1 MTCDCFKQR
10 QNCSAISKL
19 VSKCTR
25 TSWKISRM
33 ANSKKRKHVKQ
44 NTFMKDTWTN
54 LKHIKHVKYGVQIF
68 WRTKKIEKKE
78 KHMKHKKAHQTHKTH
93 QTRQTHENRVRN
105 FWEKFRNTWNTSKT
119 GCKIFF
125 KKKDPKHKLN
135 TSNTEEEGDNLRE
148 RKCKHLRWRRKKP
161 HQTQENVKHIKHIK
175 HVRHIRTGQTHQT
188 RQIQSVNNFEERSQT
203 QRTHQIRGVK
213 FFWRRKCQT
222 QTQ

>member
-1 MTCDCFKQR
+1 MSTLESV
-10 QNCSAISKL
+10 NIL
-19 VSKCTR
+19 E
-25 TSWKISRM
+25 
-33 ANSKKRKHVKQ
+33 NKKE
-44 NTFMKDTWTN
+44 
-54 LKHIKHVKYGVQIF
+54 L
-68 WRTKKIEKKE
+68 EKKE
-78 KHMKHKKAHQTHKTH
+78 KHMKHKKAHKTHKTH

-175 HVRHIRTGQTHQT
+175 HVRHIRTGQDFFGKIISNTT
-188 RQIQSVNNFEERSQT
+188 NTTNPECELFKERSQT

>member
-1 MTCDCFKQR
+1 M
-10 QNCSAISKL
+10 
-19 VSKCTR
+19 
-25 TSWKISRM
+25 
-33 ANSKKRKHVKQ
+33 
-44 NTFMKDTWTN
+44 
-54 LKHIKHVKYGVQIF
+54 
-68 WRTKKIEKKE
+68 EKK
-78 KHMKHKKAHQTHKTH
+78 KTTSNTTRKRQTH

-188 RQIQSVNNFEERSQT
+188 RQIQSVNYFEERSQT